1 MTIEV
6 GWAATSAILDGE
18 AEFGRY
24 GYDAITDDRVLHVPH
39 GKAGDA
45 AQAILIC
52 RRDGLLRSKLDSMSA
67 EDAHYVYMTTLA
79 TATPE
84 N

>member
-1 MTIEV
+1 MTIES

-24 GYDAITDDRVLHVPH
+24 GYDAITDDRILHVPH

-52 RRDGLLRSKLDSMSA
+52 RRDGLLRSKLARMSA
-67 EDAHYVYMTTLA
+67 EDAHYVYMTTI
-79 TATPE
+79 TKRDPE